1 MKEKEFE
8 KQTLEQLLNDIKD
21 IDNYKSFRNGAFVYD
36 LGYYQGQ
43 LLLQKINRL
52 INIINK
58 GINKCEELAD
68 EIEAAEGA
76 YSSWFL
82 EIEEILKGEENEI

>member
-1 MKEKEFE
+1 MTEKEFE

-36 LGYYQGQ
+36 LGHYQGQ
-43 LLLQKINRL
+43 LILQEINRL
-52 INIINK
+52 NNIINE

-68 EIEAAEGA
+68 EIETAEGA

-82 EIEEILKGEENEI
+82 EIEKILKGEDNEI